1 MPYIKKLWKTRKL
14 PKNSRIVSTFH
25 YSNYKHKRNI
35 NVLLSKKISTFAFL
49 FLTSQKIKMIKF
61 DKFILDNGLKVIVH
75 KDESTPIVAFNV
87 LYNVGARDENPEKT
101 GFAHLFEHLMF
112 GGSVNIP
119 RFDKPLE
126 KVGGENNAFTNS
138 DLTNYYLTLPKQNL
152 ETAFW
157 LESDR
162 MLSLAFSQKSLEVQK
177 NVVVEEFK
185 QSYLNQPYGDIW
197 LLLKPL
203 AYKVHPYRWPTIG
216 KNISHIENA
225 VMKDVKDFYNK
236 FYNPNNAILTIA
248 GNVEL
253 EEIKILAQKW
263 FGPIENINIFVRH
276 LPEEPAQEN
285 ARELKVERNV
295 PFDSII
301 KAYHICARTDQAYH
315 AVDLLSD
322 ILSNG
327 QSSRLYQELY
337 KKQQLFSDIN
347 AYISGD
353 IGEGLMIIE
362 GKLIKGVT
370 IEKAENAILNELNKI
385 CDGLIDD
392 EELQKVKN
400 KVESNLI
407 FAEMSILNKAMT
419 LSYFELLGDA
429 GQINAETNKY
439 LRVTKEEI
447 IEQAKA
453 IFKPT
458 NCSTLFYLA
467 KNQD

>member
-1 MPYIKKLWKTRKL
+1 
-14 PKNSRIVSTFH
+14 
-25 YSNYKHKRNI
+25 
-35 NVLLSKKISTFAFL
+35 
-49 FLTSQKIKMIKF
+49 MIKF

-263 FGPIENINIFVRH
+263 FGPIENKNTFVRH
-276 LPEEPAQEN
+276 LPEEPVQEN

-295 PFDSII
+295 PFDSIV